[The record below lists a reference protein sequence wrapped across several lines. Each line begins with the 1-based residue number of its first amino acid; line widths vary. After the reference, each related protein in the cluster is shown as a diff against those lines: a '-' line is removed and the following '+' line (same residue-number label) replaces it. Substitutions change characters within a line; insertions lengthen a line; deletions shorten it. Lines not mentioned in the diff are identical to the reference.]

1 MGSNNGSTLGLDFSK
16 GLVFADKVFQFIG
29 FSVHLVEDSDI
40 FTMVV
45 SFGHHDFRLDE
56 DSVAAAL
63 KAAIGCSAIEFLVFL
78 IKDKIFGFKC
88 LARQ

>member
-1 MGSNNGSTLGLDFSK
+1 MGSNDGSTLGLDFSK

-45 SFGHHDFRLDE
+45 SFGRHVFCLNE

-63 KAAIGCSAIEFLVFL
+63 EAALGGSAIEC
-78 IKDKIFGFKC
+78 IKIDKI
-88 LARQ
+88 